1 MSPNMN
7 LSYVKHIAAGFIILG
22 TFIYSVHGRIES
34 GPYYYDEADYMY
46 AASLGIE
53 ANALDSPS
61 RPLREFIDIGMG
73 ARKTRA
79 GALSQVAREGVD
91 VNFYR
96 HTHGPFYSYW
106 LILSS
111 KWTQQE
117 HAVRNLTLITFPL
130 LTALAV
136 YLGCLWIASKT
147 QAMAAAVLG
156 AALYLWSPAVFSSS
170 LLGPHLLFPMEVL
183 ISLFCVAKAV
193 TSGSRWPWY
202 AAVVAAG
209 LAFAT
214 LEVAF
219 VLVATLIIMAYVE
232 RSALRMNSGLIM
244 RSLVIFV
251 TTVLIVWPAAVLK
264 LSFLKSYMFMA
275 YLATFRKAS
284 WGDVSL
290 ADTWKIRFG
299 ASPVEWLLI
308 AAAII
313 TLAVPSLRKREAFPF
328 LLFGGLMTLT
338 MFSVRT
344 GSLRYALPFLPALHV
359 MTGLQLAGLFSR
371 FRPDVRGVIIGLC
384 VGLLA
389 VNSLR
394 FQALHPMTEDVFHT
408 AAVITDVE
416 RRGLTEGRLLV
427 PQVYVPTL
435 HYYFPKM
442 KLTGFADAGTLVS
455 DLETGQFDSVLY
467 PGRDQFQP

>member
-1 MSPNMN
+1 
-7 LSYVKHIAAGFIILG
+7 
-22 TFIYSVHGRIES
+22 
-34 GPYYYDEADYMY
+34 
-46 AASLGIE
+46 
-53 ANALDSPS
+53 
-61 RPLREFIDIGMG
+61 
-73 ARKTRA
+73 
-79 GALSQVAREGVD
+79 
-91 VNFYR
+91 
-96 HTHGPFYSYW
+96 
-106 LILSS
+106 
-111 KWTQQE
+111 
-117 HAVRNLTLITFPL
+117 
-130 LTALAV
+130 
-136 YLGCLWIASKT
+136 
-147 QAMAAAVLG
+147 
-156 AALYLWSPAVFSSS
+156 
-170 LLGPHLLFPMEVL
+170 
-183 ISLFCVAKAV
+183 
-193 TSGSRWPWY
+193 
-202 AAVVAAG
+202 
-209 LAFAT
+209 
-214 LEVAF
+214 
-219 VLVATLIIMAYVE
+219 
-232 RSALRMNSGLIM
+232 
-244 RSLVIFV
+244 VIFV